1 MSNTSLA
8 FRLATTSF
16 LQETETRDL
25 SKSADTQA
33 AFIYVYSPE
42 GEAGHVASILD
53 RAKIRHCINQYE
65 IRDYAGKVFCFHKR
79 SNLSDAQVDFLV
91 NAVSAGG
98 QVVALLDYLE
108 QRLSLVEVELLHSDY
123 LLDNNLMRLS
133 LDKSR
138 QWQKFAIDTIMA
150 VSLLVLTLP
159 FWALIALAIKLE
171 SPGPVF
177 FRQRRTGLFNKEFD
191 ILKFRSMRQDAEK
204 DGVRWASKNDSRIT
218 RVGAFLRKTRMDELP
233 QLINVLRGEM
243 SIIGPRPERE
253 VFIHDLEK
261 HVPFYRFRHMVKPG
275 VTGLAQVKYTYGA
288 SIEDAM
294 HKHRHDMYY
303 IKHQSLWMDLKILLQ
318 TTRIVLTGQGI

>member
-16 LQETETRDL
+16 LQETETHDP
-25 SKSADTQA
+25 SKNTEAQA
-33 AFIYVYSPE
+33 ALTYVYLPE
-42 GEAGHVASILD
+42 YDAAHVASVLD
-53 RAKIRHCINQYE
+53 RAKIWHCINQYE
-65 IRDYAGKVFCFHKR
+65 IRDYRGKVFCFHRR
-79 SNLSDAQVDFLV
+79 SNLSDAQIDFLV
-91 NAVSAGG
+91 NAASAGG

-150 VSLLVLTLP
+150 VSLLALTLP
-159 FWALIALAIKLE
+159 FWVLIALAIKLE
-171 SPGPVF
+171 SAGPVF

-288 SIEDAM
+288 SVDDAM

>member
-16 LQETETRDL
+16 LQETETRDVG
-25 SKSADTQA
+25 KSADAQA

-42 GEAGHVASILD
+42 GEAGHVTSILD

-65 IRDYAGKVFCFHKR
+65 IRDCSGKVFCFHKR

-91 NAVSAGG
+91 NAASAGG

-150 VSLLVLTLP
+150 VSLLALTLP
-159 FWALIALAIKLE
+159 FWVLIALAIKLE
-171 SPGPVF
+171 SPGSVF